1 MPLNCGAGEDSWE
14 SLDSK
19 EIKPVKWINP
29 EYSLEGLMLKLKLQY
44 HGHLMQRT
52 DSLEKTSVLGKIEGR
67 KRRGW
72 QRMRWLDGI
81 TDAMGMNLGKLL
93 EMVRVRE
100 TWCAVVPG
108 VRKGGTRLGKWTTI
122 NSRDTWVGPT
132 GDLALILL
140 WPPSVFFSIRALW
153 ATKLDWF
160 YLKGTSQ
167 ASCPLNCQLYHIGQV
182 SVNF

>member
-14 SLDSK
+14 SFGQQGDQTSQVD
-19 EIKPVKWINP
+19 KPWI
-29 EYSLEGLMLKLKLQY
+29 LTG
-44 HGHLMQRT
+44 RT
-52 DSLEKTSVLGKIEGR
+52 DAEAEAPVSWSPDATASSLEKSLVLGNIEGR
-67 KRRGW
+67 RRRGR
-72 QRMRWLDGI
+72 QRIRWLDGL
-81 TDAMGMNLGKLL
+81 TDAMGMNLGKLR

-140 WPPSVFFSIRALW
+140 WPPSVLFSIRALW
-153 ATKLDWF
+153 ATKLFWF